1 MLYYNFSLL
10 HILFHEGVCISFRQW
25 LFLHLVL
32 FLFSLCMHLLNAID
46 TVSVLYLIL
55 YFFSHLT
62 LKINY
67 FFQSYSWE
75 VGRKPTTLGDNCYDL
90 KQHAGTGMLAHCTA
104 WIYISCM
111 LPEKKRINDSRS
123 LRWWCNKA
131 VCESLLRAD
140 SLVALMHHCSSY
152 PTS

>member
-1 MLYYNFSLL
+1 MSWRCLYCFMP
-10 HILFHEGVCISFRQW
+10 W
-25 LFLHLVL
+25 LFLQLVL
-32 FLFSLCMHLLNAID
+32 FLFPLCMHLLNALD

-62 LKINY
+62 LKIDY

-75 VGRKPTTLGDNCYDL
+75 VGRKSTTLGDDCYDL
-90 KQHAGTGMLAHCTA
+90 KQHAGTGMLVYCTA

-111 LPEKKRINDSRS
+111 LGWMKFTKGEFPWDDSEKDQYSRS

-140 SLVALMHHCSSY
+140 SMVALMCHCLSY

>member
-62 LKINY
+62 LKIDY

-104 WIYISCM
+104 WIYILCM
-111 LPEKKRINDSRS
+111 LGWMKFTKGEFLWDDSEKDQWFKI
-123 LRWWCNKA
+123 
-131 VCESLLRAD
+131 
-140 SLVALMHHCSSY
+140 
-152 PTS
+152 T